1 MHKLSAN
8 GSENKDRNIYE
19 VLNVVEFGNIPA
31 VESFFRLNLFPLWLL
46 SRSSL
51 QDQFLIVCLVSF
63 Y

>member
-31 VESFFRLNLFPLWLL
+31 VESFFRLNLFPL
-46 SRSSL
+46 
-51 QDQFLIVCLVSF
+51 
-63 Y
+63 